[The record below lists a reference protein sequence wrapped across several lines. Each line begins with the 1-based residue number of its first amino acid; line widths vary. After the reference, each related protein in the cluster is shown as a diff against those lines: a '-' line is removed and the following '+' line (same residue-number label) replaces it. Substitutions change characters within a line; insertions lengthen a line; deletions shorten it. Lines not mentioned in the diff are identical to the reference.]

1 MKQAKVIG
9 RVFCSRQC
17 CGMDRKTMLLIQP
30 LDWETDKPSGEPIVA
45 ADTVGA
51 GAGETVFFVAAREAI
66 AAFEGWEGEASA
78 KSTAGENE
86 AELPPVDAAILGI
99 VDGKKIYVHS

>member
-30 LDWETDKPSGEPIVA
+30 LDWETDKPNGEPLVA

-66 AAFEGWEGEASA
+66 AAFEGWEGETSV
-78 KSTAGENE
+78 KE
-86 AELPPVDAAILGI
+86 ELPPVDAAILGI
-99 VDGKKIYVHS
+99 IDGKKIYVHS